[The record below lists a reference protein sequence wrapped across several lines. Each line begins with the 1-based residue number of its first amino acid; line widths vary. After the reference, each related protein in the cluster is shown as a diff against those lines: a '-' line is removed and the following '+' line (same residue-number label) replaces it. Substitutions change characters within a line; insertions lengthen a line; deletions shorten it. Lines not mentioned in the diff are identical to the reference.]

1 MKLSYFAL
9 TLILASCSSAPGPV
23 TPKTPVERK
32 MIGLLQKFDRWDED
46 GNGSLSIAEL
56 KPAEKT
62 SGYSA
67 EKIMDFYDTNHN
79 GSISLKEAQAGYARA
94 GEAEGQANQ

>member
-1 MKLSYFAL
+1 MNRSYFAL
-9 TLILASCSSAPGPV
+9 IFILASCSSAPGPV

-56 KPAEKT
+56 KPSEKI
-62 SGYSA
+62 SGYPA
-67 EKIMDFYDTNHN
+67 QKIMDFYDTNHS
-79 GSISLKEAQAGYARA
+79 GSISLNEAQAGYSRA
-94 GEAEGQANQ
+94 DQAEGQANQ